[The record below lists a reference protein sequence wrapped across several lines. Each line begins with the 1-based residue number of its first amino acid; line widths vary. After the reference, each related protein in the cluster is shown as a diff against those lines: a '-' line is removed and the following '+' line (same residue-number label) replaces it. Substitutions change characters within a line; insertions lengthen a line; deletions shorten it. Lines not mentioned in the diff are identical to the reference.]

1 MLKNTGGTFAYINI
15 FKGYSAIAS
24 NYEKENI
31 PSNTLICR
39 VGNTLK
45 LCFFKGKVEKILKE
59 LSFHC
64 ICILLLFIHE
74 GIDKKEKIVPEKNII
89 FIPYKYLSVKMYAK

>member
-1 MLKNTGGTFAYINI
+1 MLKKTSGTVAYINI
-15 FKGYSAIAS
+15 FERYSEDISS

-31 PSNTLICR
+31 PSKTLICR

-45 LCFFKGKVEKILKE
+45 LCFSERKFEKILKE
-59 LSFHC
+59 LSSHC

-74 GIDKKEKIVPEKNII
+74 GIDKKN
-89 FIPYKYLSVKMYAK
+89 SV